1 MSPAAPTSFEDKL
14 TQYFS
19 LFKGADISYS
29 VRYQVKHLFDDLF
42 HSHLLVVFGDKSSN
56 KEGLW
61 WYHDELL
68 RNGAATVMDVQYKRI
83 GYNKALVTFHMNSAE
98 RNTISRFLITIKDKK
113 IIEVRYVTGK
123 RSIMKARY
131 HSDKHSLIRRCDE
144 IQWTFPLTHQAKVG
158 VIQ

>member
-1 MSPAAPTSFEDKL
+1 MSPNTPKSFEDKL

-19 LFKGADISYS
+19 LFKGTDVSYS
-29 VRYQVKHLFDDLF
+29 VRYQVKHLFDELF

-56 KEGLW
+56 KEGLRQ
-61 WYHDELL
+61 YHDELL
-68 RNGAATVMDVQYKRI
+68 HNGATVIDVQYKRI

-98 RNTISRFLITIKDKK
+98 RDTISRFLITIKDMK